1 MKVPGAMQPQTI
13 RQMRGHRGQRWDES
27 RPGTG
32 FGIAI
37 ARDVAEA
44 AGAQLDFGRS
54 ELGGLR
60 AELRWP
66 GG

>member
-1 MKVPGAMQPQTI
+1 MAGIA
-13 RQMRGHRGQRWDES
+13 RGRRWDES

-37 ARDVAEA
+37 ARDHLAEA
-44 AGAQLDFGRS
+44 AGAGLRLDRS

-60 AELRWP
+60 VTAALP
-66 GG
+66 AGGA